1 VKVDYYVGGVKR
13 RVVVPG
19 TGQPA
24 AAPGGWSP
32 AARRAEALA
41 TVTPGPRGLAGP
53 RSLAGPPAAPAPAGR
68 PRVLPTRTLALG
80 GARTSEVSWLRQA
93 FGLEVVQEGTHGK
106 VLLGVPPDV
115 ADPVGTAARASVA
128 VYERGVVASAQ
139 PNFVRLLS
147 PPTPAGQGATSQ
159 WGLDNPGSPGVV
171 GADVAAA
178 AAWTVT
184 EGTSDV
190 RLAVLDDGVETSHPY
205 LAAAVVAER
214 DFVDGRATAAPDAGS
229 AHGTRCAGI
238 AVSRDGT
245 VRGLAPGVGLVA
257 CRIMA
262 NSPQGWVLDDFQAA
276 EGIDWCW
283 DEGRADILSNSWGDT
298 PSDLIGSA
306 FERARTQG
314 RGGKGC
320 VVVVAAGND
329 EGPVRFPG
337 SLPDVLT
344 VGATNEWDERKTT
357 RSRDGES
364 TWGSNVGK
372 GLDVMAPGVHILTAD
387 LTAPGRDGP
396 PTTGRFN
403 GTSAATPFAAAAAA
417 LVMSVAPGLTEAQVR
432 QVLVATTDSLG
443 PTRWNRF
450 VGFGRLNVYRAV
462 RLARRGGVS

>member
-13 RVVVPG
+13 RVTVPAG
-19 TGQPA
+19 PSPGDA
-24 AAPGGWSP
+24 AGEFSP
-32 AARRAEALA
+32 AGRRAEALA
-41 TVTPGPRGLAGP
+41 TLASVPRGPGPP
-53 RSLAGPPAAPAPAGR
+53 SLVGRVAAPARVER
-68 PRVLPTRTLALG
+68 PTVLATRTLALG
-80 GARTSEVSWLRQA
+80 GARASEVTWLRRE

-106 VLLGVPPDV
+106 VLLGVPADAP
-115 ADPVGTAARASVA
+115 DPVRAAARASVA

-139 PNFVRLLS
+139 PNFVRVLS
-147 PPTPAGQGATSQ
+147 PPAPAGQAATSQ
-159 WGLDNPGSPGVV
+159 WGLDNRGEPGVV

-184 EGTSDV
+184 EGASDV
-190 RLAVLDDGVETSHPY
+190 RLAVLDDGVETSHPH
-205 LAAAVVAER
+205 LAGAAVAER
-214 DFVDGRATAAPDAGS
+214 DLVDGRATAAPDADS
-229 AHGTRCAGI
+229 PHGTRCAGI
-238 AVSRDGT
+238 ALSRDGT

-262 NSPQGWVLDDFQAA
+262 NTPQGWVLDDFQAA

-283 DEGRADILSNSWGDT
+283 DEAQADVLSNSWGDT

-306 FERARTQG
+306 FERARTRG

-337 SLPDVLT
+337 NLPDVLT
-344 VGATNEWDERKTT
+344 VGASNEWDERKTT
-357 RSRDGES
+357 RSRDGEQ

-387 LTAPGRDGP
+387 QTSPGRP

-417 LVMSVAPGLTEAQVR
+417 LVLSVAPDLTEAQVR
-432 QVLVATTDSLG
+432 EVLVATTDSLG
-443 PTRWNRF
+443 PTRWDRF
-450 VGFGRLNVYRAV
+450 VGFGRVNVYRAL